1 MLFNPHKLI
10 CPLTVCSFI
19 DGFSN
24 HIRSSVENAITSK
37 ITEGALK
44 LDSFLESIP
53 KEIYVDKVAT
63 VNVTFVDDPL
73 FKSSSVQFDIDGLF
87 IPSDKTAL
95 SKHMHF
101 GDTKYAQPLGSSSNM
116 LWISLDEDVFDSVSS
131 LYFEVCYSSVHK
143 KHDVLEIILVK
154 L

>member
-1 MLFNPHKLI
+1 MPFNPHKLI
-10 CPLTVCSFI
+10 FLLIVCSFI

-24 HIRSSVENAITSK
+24 HIRSSVENAITNK
-37 ITEGALK
+37 ITEGASK
-44 LDSFLESIP
+44 LDLFLESIP

-63 VNVTFVDDPL
+63 VNVTFVNDPL

-95 SKHMHF
+95 SKPMHF

-116 LWISLDEDVFDSVSS
+116 LWISLDEEVFNSVSA
-131 LYFEVCYSSVHK
+131 LYFKV
-143 KHDVLEIILVK
+143 
-154 L
+154 

>member
-1 MLFNPHKLI
+1 MTFNPHKLI
-10 CPLTVCSFI
+10 FPLIVCSFV

-37 ITEGALK
+37 ITEGASK
-44 LDSFLESIP
+44 LDLFLESIP

-63 VNVTFVDDPL
+63 VNVTFVNDPL

-95 SKHMHF
+95 WKPMHF
-101 GDTKYAQPLGSSSNM
+101 GDAKYEQPLGSSSNM
-116 LWISLDEDVFDSVSS
+116 LWISLDEEVFNSVSD
-131 LYFEVCYSSVHK
+131 LYFKV
-143 KHDVLEIILVK
+143 
-154 L
+154 